1 MKMLFDFFP
10 IILFFAA
17 FKLSGND
24 MIFATEVAIAATFVQ
39 VSLYWIK
46 NRRFEKMHLITL
58 GLISVFGG
66 ITIYLD
72 NPLYI
77 QLKTSVLEWV
87 FALAFLGSHYIGKD
101 NFVKR
106 MMGKAMTAPD
116 SVWAKLN
123 FAWVGFFTLMGFV
136 NLYVVYNF
144 SPEIW
149 VDFKTFGM
157 LGMTF
162 VFMIAQGIVLSRY
175 IKTDASEAEDTNKE
189 TNTESKDIDKAEKDV
204 LRNN

>member
-1 MKMLFDFFP
+1 MLFDFFP
-10 IILFFAA
+10 IILFFTA

-24 MIFATEVAIAATFVQ
+24 MIVATQVAIAATFVQ
-39 VSLYWIK
+39 VTLYWLK

-58 GLISVFGG
+58 ALISVFGG
-66 ITIYLD
+66 ITIWLD

-77 QLKTSVLEWV
+77 QWKTTILEWV
-87 FALAFLGSHYIGKD
+87 FALAFLGSHYFGKD

-136 NLYVVYNF
+136 NLYVIYNF
-144 SPEIW
+144 SQETW

-162 VFMIAQGIVLSRY
+162 VFLIAQGFFLSRY
-175 IKTDASEAEDTNKE
+175 INTDDVE
-189 TNTESKDIDKAEKDV
+189 TNNDKAE
-204 LRNN
+204 

>member
-24 MIFATEVAIAATFVQ
+24 MIVATQVGIAATFVQ
-39 VSLYWIK
+39 VTLFWLK

-58 GLISVFGG
+58 ALISVFGG

-77 QLKTSVLEWV
+77 QWKTTILEWV

-106 MMGKAMTAPD
+106 MMGHAMTAPD
-116 SVWAKLN
+116 SIWAKLN

-136 NLYVVYNF
+136 NLYVIYNF
-144 SPEIW
+144 SQEEW
-149 VDFKTFGM
+149 VNFKTFGM

-162 VFMIAQGIVLSRY
+162 VFMIAQGVILSRY
-175 IKTDASEAEDTNKE
+175 V
-189 TNTESKDIDKAEKDV
+189 NTENVETDNSDKAE
-204 LRNN
+204 

>member
-1 MKMLFDFFP
+1 MLFDFFP

-24 MIFATEVAIAATFVQ
+24 MIIATQVGIAATFLQ
-39 VSLYWIK
+39 VAIHWLK
-46 NRRFEKMHLITL
+46 HRAFEKMHLITL
-58 GLISVFGG
+58 VLISVFGG

-77 QLKTSVLEWV
+77 QWKTTILEWV

-106 MMGKAMTAPD
+106 MMGQAMTAPD
-116 SVWAKLN
+116 DIWAKLN
-123 FAWVGFFTLMGFV
+123 FAWVGFFTLMCFV
-136 NLYVVYNF
+136 NLYVIYNF
-144 SPEIW
+144 SQDIW
-149 VDFKTFGM
+149 VNFKTFGM

-162 VFMIAQGIVLSRY
+162 VFIIAQGIVLSRY
-175 IKTDASEAEDTNKE
+175 VNASNVETGESGETDKVE
-189 TNTESKDIDKAEKDV
+189 
-204 LRNN
+204 